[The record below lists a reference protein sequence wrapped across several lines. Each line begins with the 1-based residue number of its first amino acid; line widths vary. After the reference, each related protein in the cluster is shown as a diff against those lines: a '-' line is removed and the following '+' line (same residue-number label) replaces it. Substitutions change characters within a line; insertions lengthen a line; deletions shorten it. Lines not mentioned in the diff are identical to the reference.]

1 MQQVMMAKAIKNDEW
16 IAADNKADPDILPQI
31 PGPTILVRPVSVKKK
46 TKGGILIPDALQ
58 DDMSYLTTVGK
69 VLAVGET
76 AYKESHTTDSRFPN
90 GAWCKVGDY
99 VTYDKN
105 VGTKLY
111 YKGIQLISMYDDA
124 IRMVVE
130 DPKELDLTYDL
141 SN

>member
-1 MQQVMMAKAIKNDEW
+1 MSQLLVDGFSNDQW
-16 IAADNKADPDILPQI
+16 IDSNEVDDPKDLPNI

-69 VLAVGET
+69 VLAVGDT
-76 AYKESHTTDSRFPN
+76 AYIDSHKDANRFPN

-105 VGTKLY
+105 VGTKLFF
-111 YKGIQLISMYDDA
+111 KGVKMLSMFDDK
-124 IRMVVE
+124 IHMVVD
-130 DPKELDLTYDL
+130 DPKKLDLTYDL